1 MLDPERFSG
10 GISEAVPGRSAADPA
25 ARPAARMGHLGPT
38 GVHLKVVRERLG
50 HANIGILIDTYLHL
64 IAGMHEDVAEQV
76 AAMFR
81 TPVSNPLAETTWGA
95 ADERSDQRSHCVR
108 GGTCALTTRRDLGAS

>member
-50 HANIGILIDTYLHL
+50 QRTLVSCLTPTPPYC
-64 IAGMHEDVAEQV
+64 GMHEDVAEQV

-108 GGTCALTTRRDLGAS
+108 GGTCTLTTCLDLAAA

>member
-1 MLDPERFSG
+1 MTARCWTLSG
-10 GISEAVPGRSAADPA
+10 SAAAFPKRCPVGLPQIRLHDL
-25 ARPAARMGHLGPT
+25 RHGWARMGHLGPT

-50 HANIGILIDTYLHL
+50 QRTLVSCLTPTPPYC
-64 IAGMHEDVAEQV
+64 GMHEDVAEQV

-108 GGTCALTTRRDLGAS
+108 GGT